1 MLLVFK
7 LFYLNFLGVNLMQ
20 SQVKSNE
27 KKITQMADA
36 IRFLSMDAVQAANSG
51 HPGMPMG
58 MADVATILFKDFIN
72 IYPKKPDW
80 PDRDR
85 FVLSAGHG
93 SMLLYALHYLLGYED
108 MPIENIKNFRQLNYN
123 TAGHPEFGHA
133 KGIETTT
140 GPLGQGLATAVGMAL
155 SEKLLSS
162 RFGSNLVNHYTYVIA
177 GDGCL
182 QEGISH
188 EAIEFSGHL
197 KLSKLVVLWDDNNI
211 SIDGST
217 NLSNSAN
224 QISRFKAA
232 GWHTQAIDGHNHNE
246 IEKAL
251 INAKK
256 SRKPSL
262 IACKTTIGY
271 GAPSLAGTSK
281 THGAPLGVDEVNATR
296 KALGWENK
304 PFEIPSEI
312 LNEWEKTA
320 ARSHEL
326 FKSWTKKFENSPKR
340 NRFETFISGTISKSY
355 NKKINSFIKQM
366 KQEMPKLATRQ
377 SSQKTLEIIN
387 QVIGNTIGG
396 SADLTGS
403 NLTKTSK
410 MKTVSS
416 RKVYG
421 DYIHYGIREHAMGS
435 IMNGIALHKGFIPY
449 GGTFLVFSDYMR
461 SSIRLSALMSLK
473 VIYVL
478 THDSIGLGEDGPT
491 HQPIEHLAILRS
503 TPNLNLIRPADTVE
517 TAEAWDIAL
526 KTNGPTVLALSRQGL
541 KAFRCE
547 KSSENKVSRGGYLVN
562 DISSRRDLTLIATGS
577 EVELAI
583 EASNLLKQDG
593 INVAV
598 VSLPCWELFD
608 KQNDNYKLKVLGN
621 SPRIAIEAAC
631 EMGWS
636 KYIGEDGI
644 FIGMSSF
651 GASGPAPDLYKH
663 FGITSEAIVEQ
674 ARSFFK

>member
-1 MLLVFK
+1 MQGQIRSKEDISLL
-7 LFYLNFLGVNLMQ
+7 
-20 SQVKSNE
+20 
-27 KKITQMADA
+27 MADA
-36 IRFLSMDAVQAANSG
+36 IRFLAMDGVQAANSG

-58 MADVATILFKDFIN
+58 MADVATVLFSKCIN
-72 IYPKKPDW
+72 VFPDNSDW

-93 SMLLYALHYLLGYED
+93 SMLLYALHYLLGYKD
-108 MPIENIKNFRQLNYN
+108 MPIENIKNFRQLNSN
-123 TAGHPEFGHA
+123 TAGHPELGHA

-155 SEKLLSS
+155 AERLLASK
-162 RFGSNLVNHYTYVIA
+162 FGTNLVDHYTYVIA

-224 QISRFKAA
+224 QIQRFKAA
-232 GWHTQAIDGHNHNE
+232 GWHTQVIDGHNHQE
-246 IEKAL
+246 IEEA
-251 INAKK
+251 INNAKK

-271 GAPSLAGTSK
+271 GAPNIAGTSK
-281 THGAPLGVDEVNATR
+281 THGAPLGEDEIKATR
-296 KALGWENK
+296 VALDWTSPAFEVPEN
-304 PFEIPSEI
+304 I
-312 LNEWEKTA
+312 L
-320 ARSHEL
+320 
-326 FKSWTKKFENSPKR
+326 KSWKETIVRSKHVYDEWKIRFEKSPKR
-340 NRFETFISGTISKSY
+340 KRFQNFIDGEIPKSY
-355 NKKINSFIKQM
+355 EKKIALFIKEM
-366 KQEMPKLATRQ
+366 KASQPKLATRQ

-387 QVIGNTIGG
+387 QVVPNTIGG

-403 NLTKTSK
+403 NLTKTNN
-410 MKTVSS
+410 MKTVSPGKFS
-416 RKVYG
+416 G
-421 DYIHYGIREHAMGS
+421 NYIHYGIREHAMGS

-461 SSIRLSALMSLK
+461 ASIRLSALMSQRI
-473 VIYVL
+473 IYVL

-491 HQPIEHLAILRS
+491 HQPVEHLAILRS
-503 TPNLNLIRPADTVE
+503 TPNLNVIRPADMVE

-541 KAFRCE
+541 KAFRSE
-547 KSSENKVSRGGYLVN
+547 KSSDNKVSKGGYILN
-562 DISSRRDLTLIATGS
+562 SISSKRDLTLIATGS
-577 EVELAI
+577 EVEIAM
-583 EASNLLKQDG
+583 EAADTLKEEG
-593 INVAV
+593 LNVAV
-598 VSLPCWELFD
+598 VTMPCWELFD
-608 KQNDNYKLKVLGN
+608 QQDETYRKEILGDC
-621 SPRIAIEAAC
+621 PRIAIEAAC

-636 KYIGEDGI
+636 KYTGDKGA
-644 FIGMSSF
+644 FIGMKGF
-651 GASGPAPDLYKH
+651 GASGPAPELYKH
-663 FGITSEAIVEQ
+663 FGITSKAVVNKARAIL
-674 ARSFFK
+674 K

>member
-1 MLLVFK
+1 
-7 LFYLNFLGVNLMQ
+7 MQ
-20 SQVKSNE
+20 DQARSRNNKS
-27 KKITQMADA
+27 ILMADA

-58 MADVATILFKDFIN
+58 MADVATVLFSKCIN
-72 IYPKKPDW
+72 VFPDDSDW

-93 SMLLYALHYLLGYED
+93 SMLLYALHYLLGYKD
-108 MPIENIKNFRQLNYN
+108 MPIENIKNFRQLNSN
-123 TAGHPEFGHA
+123 TAGHPELGHA

-155 SEKLLSS
+155 AERLLASK
-162 RFGSNLVNHYTYVIA
+162 FGTNLVDHYTYVIA

-224 QISRFKAA
+224 QIQRFKAA
-232 GWHTQAIDGHNHNE
+232 GWHTQVIDGHNHEE
-246 IEKAL
+246 IEEAIK
-251 INAKK
+251 NAKK

-271 GAPSLAGTSK
+271 GAPNIAGTSK
-281 THGAPLGVDEVNATR
+281 THGAPLGEDEIKATR
-296 KALGWENK
+296 VALDWTSPAFEVPEN
-304 PFEIPSEI
+304 I
-312 LNEWEKTA
+312 L
-320 ARSHEL
+320 
-326 FKSWTKKFENSPKR
+326 KSWKETIVRSKHVYDEWKIRFEKSPKR
-340 NRFETFISGTISKSY
+340 ERFQNFIDGEIPKSY
-355 NKKINSFIKQM
+355 EKKIALFIKEM
-366 KQEMPKLATRQ
+366 KTSQPKLATRQ
-377 SSQKTLEIIN
+377 ASQKTLEIIN
-387 QVIGNTIGG
+387 QVVTNTIGG

-403 NLTKTSK
+403 NLTKTNN
-410 MKTVSS
+410 MKTVSPGKFS
-416 RKVYG
+416 G
-421 DYIHYGIREHAMGS
+421 NYIHYGIREHAMGS

-461 SSIRLSALMSLK
+461 ASIRLSALMSQRI
-473 VIYVL
+473 IYVL

-491 HQPIEHLAILRS
+491 HQPVEHLAILRS
-503 TPNLNLIRPADTVE
+503 TPNLNVIRPADMVE

-541 KAFRCE
+541 KAFRSE
-547 KSSENKVSRGGYLVN
+547 KSSDNKVSKGGYILN
-562 DISSRRDLTLIATGS
+562 SISSKRDLTLIATGS
-577 EVELAI
+577 EVEIAM
-583 EASNLLKQDG
+583 EAADTLKEEG
-593 INVAV
+593 LNVAV
-598 VSLPCWELFD
+598 VTMPCWELFD
-608 KQNDNYKLKVLGN
+608 QQDETYRKEILGDC
-621 SPRIAIEAAC
+621 PRIAIEAAC

-636 KYIGEDGI
+636 KYTGDKGA
-644 FIGMSSF
+644 FIGMKGF
-651 GASGPAPDLYKH
+651 GASGPAPELYKH
-663 FGITSEAIVEQ
+663 FGITSKAVVNKARAIL
-674 ARSFFK
+674 K

>member
-1 MLLVFK
+1 
-7 LFYLNFLGVNLMQ
+7 MQ
-20 SQVKSNE
+20 DQARSRNNKS
-27 KKITQMADA
+27 ILMADA

-58 MADVATILFKDFIN
+58 MADVATVLFSKCIN
-72 IYPKKPDW
+72 VFPDDSDW

-93 SMLLYALHYLLGYED
+93 SMLLYALHYLLGYKD
-108 MPIENIKNFRQLNYN
+108 MPIENIKNFRQLNSN
-123 TAGHPEFGHA
+123 TAGHPELGHA

-155 SEKLLSS
+155 AERLLASK
-162 RFGSNLVNHYTYVIA
+162 FGTNLVDHYTYVIA

-197 KLSKLVVLWDDNNI
+197 KLSKLVVLWDDNNV

-224 QISRFKAA
+224 QIQRFKAA
-232 GWHTQAIDGHNHNE
+232 GWHTQVIDGHNHQE
-246 IEKAL
+246 IEEAIK
-251 INAKK
+251 NAKK

-271 GAPSLAGTSK
+271 GAPNIAGTSK
-281 THGAPLGVDEVNATR
+281 THGAPLGEDEIKATR
-296 KALGWENK
+296 VALDWTSPAFEVPEN
-304 PFEIPSEI
+304 I
-312 LNEWEKTA
+312 L
-320 ARSHEL
+320 
-326 FKSWTKKFENSPKR
+326 KSWKETIVRSKHVYDEWKIRFEKSPKR
-340 NRFETFISGTISKSY
+340 KRFQNFIDGEIPKSY
-355 NKKINSFIKQM
+355 EKKIALFIKEM
-366 KQEMPKLATRQ
+366 KASQPKLATRQ

-387 QVIGNTIGG
+387 QVVPNTIGG

-403 NLTKTSK
+403 NLTKTNN
-410 MKTVSS
+410 MKTVSPGKFS
-416 RKVYG
+416 G
-421 DYIHYGIREHAMGS
+421 NYIHYGIREHAMGS

-461 SSIRLSALMSLK
+461 ASIRLSALMSQRI
-473 VIYVL
+473 IYVL

-491 HQPIEHLAILRS
+491 HQPVEHLAILRS
-503 TPNLNLIRPADTVE
+503 TPNLNVIRPADMVE

-541 KAFRCE
+541 KAFRSE
-547 KSSENKVSRGGYLVN
+547 KSSDNKVSKGGYILN
-562 DISSRRDLTLIATGS
+562 SISSKRDLTLIATGS
-577 EVELAI
+577 EVEIAM
-583 EASNLLKQDG
+583 EAADTLKEEG
-593 INVAV
+593 LNVAV
-598 VSLPCWELFD
+598 VTMPCWELFD
-608 KQNDNYKLKVLGN
+608 QQDETYRKEILGDC
-621 SPRIAIEAAC
+621 PRIAIEAAC

-636 KYIGEDGI
+636 KYTGDKGA
-644 FIGMSSF
+644 FIGMKGF
-651 GASGPAPDLYKH
+651 GASGPAPELYKH
-663 FGITSEAIVEQ
+663 FGITSKAVVNKARAIL
-674 ARSFFK
+674 K

>member
-1 MLLVFK
+1 
-7 LFYLNFLGVNLMQ
+7 MQ
-20 SQVKSNE
+20 DQARSRNNKS
-27 KKITQMADA
+27 ILMADA

-58 MADVATILFKDFIN
+58 MADVATVLFSKCIN
-72 IYPKKPDW
+72 VFPDDSDW

-93 SMLLYALHYLLGYED
+93 SMLLYALHYLLGYKD
-108 MPIENIKNFRQLNYN
+108 MPIENIKNFRQLNSN
-123 TAGHPEFGHA
+123 TAGHPELGHA

-155 SEKLLSS
+155 AERLLASK
-162 RFGSNLVNHYTYVIA
+162 FGTNLVDHYTYVIA

-197 KLSKLVVLWDDNNI
+197 KLSKLVVLWDDNNV

-224 QISRFKAA
+224 QIQRFKAA
-232 GWHTQAIDGHNHNE
+232 GWHTQVIDGHNHQE
-246 IEKAL
+246 IEEA
-251 INAKK
+251 INNAKK

-271 GAPSLAGTSK
+271 GAPNIAGTSK
-281 THGAPLGVDEVNATR
+281 THGAPLGEDEIKATR
-296 KALGWENK
+296 VALDWTSPAFEVPEN
-304 PFEIPSEI
+304 I
-312 LNEWEKTA
+312 L
-320 ARSHEL
+320 
-326 FKSWTKKFENSPKR
+326 KSWKETIVRSKHVYDEWKIRFEKSPKR
-340 NRFETFISGTISKSY
+340 KRFQNFIDGEIPKSY
-355 NKKINSFIKQM
+355 EKKIALFIKEM
-366 KQEMPKLATRQ
+366 KASQPKLATRQ

-387 QVIGNTIGG
+387 QVVPNTIGG

-403 NLTKTSK
+403 NLTKTNN
-410 MKTVSS
+410 MRTVSPGKFS
-416 RKVYG
+416 G
-421 DYIHYGIREHAMGS
+421 NYIHYGIREHAMGS

-461 SSIRLSALMSLK
+461 ASIRLSALMSQRI
-473 VIYVL
+473 IYVL

-491 HQPIEHLAILRS
+491 HQPVEHLAILRS
-503 TPNLNLIRPADTVE
+503 TPNLNVIRPADMVE

-541 KAFRCE
+541 KAFRSE
-547 KSSENKVSRGGYLVN
+547 KSSDNKVSKGGYILN
-562 DISSRRDLTLIATGS
+562 SISSKRDLTLIATGS
-577 EVELAI
+577 EVEIAM
-583 EASNLLKQDG
+583 EAADTLKEEG
-593 INVAV
+593 LNVAV
-598 VSLPCWELFD
+598 VTMPCWELFD
-608 KQNDNYKLKVLGN
+608 QQDETYRKEILGDC
-621 SPRIAIEAAC
+621 PRIAIEAAC

-636 KYIGEDGI
+636 KYTGDKGA
-644 FIGMSSF
+644 FIGMKGF
-651 GASGPAPDLYKH
+651 GASGPAPELYKH
-663 FGITSEAIVEQ
+663 FGITSKAVVNKARAIL
-674 ARSFFK
+674 K

>member
-1 MLLVFK
+1 
-7 LFYLNFLGVNLMQ
+7 MQ
-20 SQVKSNE
+20 DQARSRNNKS
-27 KKITQMADA
+27 ILMADA

-58 MADVATILFKDFIN
+58 MADVATVLFSKCIN
-72 IYPKKPDW
+72 VFPDDSDW

-93 SMLLYALHYLLGYED
+93 SMLLYALHYLLGYKD
-108 MPIENIKNFRQLNYN
+108 MPIENIKNFRQLNSN
-123 TAGHPEFGHA
+123 TAGHPELGHA

-155 SEKLLSS
+155 AERLLASK
-162 RFGSNLVNHYTYVIA
+162 FGTNLVDHYTYVIA

-197 KLSKLVVLWDDNNI
+197 KLSKLVVLWDDNNV

-224 QISRFKAA
+224 QIQRFKAA
-232 GWHTQAIDGHNHNE
+232 GWHTQVIDGHNHQE
-246 IEKAL
+246 IEEA
-251 INAKK
+251 INNAKK

-271 GAPSLAGTSK
+271 GAPNIAGTSK
-281 THGAPLGVDEVNATR
+281 THGAPLGEDEIKATR
-296 KALGWENK
+296 VALDWTSPAFEVPEN
-304 PFEIPSEI
+304 I
-312 LNEWEKTA
+312 L
-320 ARSHEL
+320 
-326 FKSWTKKFENSPKR
+326 KSWKETIVRSKHVYDEWKIRFEKSPKR
-340 NRFETFISGTISKSY
+340 KRFQNFIDGEIPKSY
-355 NKKINSFIKQM
+355 EKKIVLFIKEM
-366 KQEMPKLATRQ
+366 KALQPKLATRQ

-387 QVIGNTIGG
+387 QVVPNTIGG

-403 NLTKTSK
+403 NLTKTNN
-410 MKTVSS
+410 MKTVSPGKFS
-416 RKVYG
+416 G
-421 DYIHYGIREHAMGS
+421 NYIHYGIREHAMGS

-461 SSIRLSALMSLK
+461 ASIRLSALMSQRI
-473 VIYVL
+473 IYVL

-491 HQPIEHLAILRS
+491 HQPVEHLAILRS
-503 TPNLNLIRPADTVE
+503 TPNLNVIRPADMVE

-541 KAFRCE
+541 KAFRSE
-547 KSSENKVSRGGYLVN
+547 KSSDNKVSKGGYILN
-562 DISSRRDLTLIATGS
+562 SISSKRDLTLIATGS
-577 EVELAI
+577 EVEIAM
-583 EASNLLKQDG
+583 EAADTLKEEG
-593 INVAV
+593 LNVAV
-598 VSLPCWELFD
+598 VTMPCWELFD
-608 KQNDNYKLKVLGN
+608 QQDETYRKEILGDC
-621 SPRIAIEAAC
+621 PRIAIEAAC

-636 KYIGEDGI
+636 KYTGDKGA
-644 FIGMSSF
+644 FIGMKGF
-651 GASGPAPDLYKH
+651 GASGPAPELYKH
-663 FGITSEAIVEQ
+663 FGITSKAVVNKARAIL
-674 ARSFFK
+674 K

>member
-1 MLLVFK
+1 
-7 LFYLNFLGVNLMQ
+7 MQ
-20 SQVKSNE
+20 DQVRSKYNKS
-27 KKITQMADA
+27 ILMADA

-58 MADVATILFKDFIN
+58 MADVATVLFSKCIN
-72 IYPKKPDW
+72 VLPDNSDW

-93 SMLLYALHYLLGYED
+93 SMLLYALHYLLGYKD
-108 MPIENIKNFRQLNYN
+108 MPIENIKNFRQLNSN
-123 TAGHPEFGHA
+123 TAGHPELGHA

-155 SEKLLSS
+155 AERLLASK
-162 RFGSNLVNHYTYVIA
+162 FGTNLVDHHTYVIA

-224 QISRFKAA
+224 QIQRFKAA
-232 GWHTQAIDGHNHNE
+232 GWHTQVIDGHNHEE
-246 IEKAL
+246 IEEAIK
-251 INAKK
+251 NAKK

-271 GAPSLAGTSK
+271 GAPNIAGTSK
-281 THGAPLGVDEVNATR
+281 THGAPLGEEEIKATR
-296 KALGWENK
+296 LALNW
-304 PFEIPSEI
+304 PSPAFEVPEDI
-312 LNEWEKTA
+312 L
-320 ARSHEL
+320 
-326 FKSWTKKFENSPKR
+326 KSWKETIVRSKHVYDEWKIRFEKSPKR
-340 NRFETFISGTISKSY
+340 KRFQTFIDGEIPKSY
-355 NKKINSFIKQM
+355 EKKIALFIKEM
-366 KQEMPKLATRQ
+366 KTLQPKLATRQ
-377 SSQKTLEIIN
+377 ASQKTLEIIN
-387 QVIGNTIGG
+387 QVVTNTIGG

-403 NLTKTSK
+403 NLTKTNN
-410 MKTVSS
+410 MKTVAPGKFS
-416 RKVYG
+416 G
-421 DYIHYGIREHAMGS
+421 NYIHYGIREHAMGS

-461 SSIRLSALMSLK
+461 ASIRLSALMSQRI
-473 VIYVL
+473 IYVL

-491 HQPIEHLAILRS
+491 HQPVEHLAILRS
-503 TPNLNLIRPADTVE
+503 TPNLNVIRPADMVE

-541 KAFRCE
+541 KAFRSE
-547 KSSENKVSRGGYLVN
+547 KSSDNKVAKGGYILN
-562 DISSRRDLTLIATGS
+562 SISSKRDLTLIATGS
-577 EVELAI
+577 EVEIAM
-583 EASNLLKQDG
+583 EAADTLNEEGLK
-593 INVAV
+593 VAV
-598 VSLPCWELFD
+598 VTMPCWELFD
-608 KQNDNYKLKVLGN
+608 QQNETYRKEILGDC
-621 SPRIAIEAAC
+621 PRIAIEAAC

-636 KYIGEDGI
+636 KYTGDKGA
-644 FIGMSSF
+644 FIGMSGF
-651 GASGPAPDLYKH
+651 GASGPAADLYTH
-663 FGITSEAIVEQ
+663 FGITSKAVVNKARAIL
-674 ARSFFK
+674 K

>member
-1 MLLVFK
+1 MP
-7 LFYLNFLGVNLMQ
+7 
-20 SQVKSNE
+20 SQIKSNE
-27 KKITQMADA
+27 KIITQMADA

-256 SRKPSL
+256 SRRPSL

-281 THGAPLGVDEVNATR
+281 THGAPLGVDEIIATR
-296 KALGWENK
+296 KALAWANK

-312 LNEWEKTA
+312 LNKWEKTT
-320 ARSHEL
+320 ARSHDL
-326 FKSWTKKFENSPKR
+326 FKKWTKKFENSPKK
-340 NRFETFISGTISKSY
+340 NRFETFMSGTISKSY
-355 NKKINSFIKQM
+355 DKKIKSFIKQM

-593 INVAV
+593 IKVAV

-608 KQNDNYKLKVLGN
+608 KQNDDYKLKVLGN

-636 KYIGEDGI
+636 KYLGEDGI

-663 FGITSEAIVEQ
+663 FGITLEAIVEQ

>member
-1 MLLVFK
+1 
-7 LFYLNFLGVNLMQ
+7 MQ
-20 SQVKSNE
+20 GH
-27 KKITQMADA
+27 ITPNNNMSSKMADA

-58 MADVATILFKDFIN
+58 MADVATVLFKDFIN
-72 IYPKKPDW
+72 ILPDKPDW

-93 SMLLYALHYLLGYED
+93 SMLLYSLHYLLGYKD

-133 KGIETTT
+133 DGIETTT

-155 SEKLLSS
+155 SEKLMAS
-162 RFGSNLVNHYTYVIA
+162 RFGNNLVDHFTYVIA

-197 KLSKLVVLWDDNNI
+197 KLSKLIVFWDDNKI

-217 NLSNSAN
+217 DLSNSSN
-224 QISRFKAA
+224 QINRFKAA
-232 GWHTQAIDGHNHNE
+232 GWHTQIIDGHNHDE
-246 IEKAL
+246 IHKA
-251 INAKK
+251 IMNAKK

-262 IACKTTIGY
+262 IACKTKIGY
-271 GAPSLAGTSK
+271 GAPNLAGTAK
-281 THGAPLGVDEVNATR
+281 THGAPLGADEIALTR
-296 KALGWENK
+296 KALGWSNN
-304 PFEIPSEI
+304 PFDIPTEI
-312 LNEWEKTA
+312 LTEWKKTTV
-320 ARSHEL
+320 RSQQL
-326 FKSWTKKFENSPKR
+326 FKTWTKKFENSPKR

-355 NKKINSFIKQM
+355 DKKINSFIKQM

-416 RKVYG
+416 SKVYG

-541 KAFRCE
+541 KAFRRE

-577 EVELAI
+577 EVELAM

-651 GASGPAPDLYKH
+651 GASGPAPDLFKH

>member
-1 MLLVFK
+1 
-7 LFYLNFLGVNLMQ
+7 MQ
-20 SQVKSNE
+20 SQIKSNE
-27 KKITQMADA
+27 KIIIQMANA

-224 QISRFKAA
+224 QIYRFKAA
-232 GWHTQAIDGHNHNE
+232 GWHTQTIDGHNHNE

-256 SRKPSL
+256 SRRPSL

-281 THGAPLGVDEVNATR
+281 THGAPLGVDEINAAR
-296 KALGWENK
+296 KALGWANK

-312 LNEWEKTA
+312 LNEWEKTKV
-320 ARSHEL
+320 RSQEL

-355 NKKINSFIKQM
+355 DKKIHLFIKQM

-403 NLTKTSK
+403 NLTKTTK

-416 RKVYG
+416 SKVYG

-526 KTNGPTVLALSRQGL
+526 KTNGPTVLALSRQAL

-593 INVAV
+593 IKVAV
-598 VSLPCWELFD
+598 VSFPCWELFD
-608 KQNDNYKLKVLGN
+608 KQNDDYKLKVLGN

-663 FGITSEAIVEQ
+663 FGITPEAIVEK
-674 ARSFFK
+674 ARSFLK

>member
-1 MLLVFK
+1 
-7 LFYLNFLGVNLMQ
+7 MQ
-20 SQVKSNE
+20 DQARSRNNKS
-27 KKITQMADA
+27 ILMADA

-58 MADVATILFKDFIN
+58 MADVATVLFSKCIN
-72 IYPKKPDW
+72 VFPDDSDW

-93 SMLLYALHYLLGYED
+93 SMLLYALHYLLGYKD
-108 MPIENIKNFRQLNYN
+108 MPIENIKNFRQLNSN
-123 TAGHPEFGHA
+123 TAGHPELGHA

-155 SEKLLSS
+155 AERLLASK
-162 RFGSNLVNHYTYVIA
+162 FGTNLVDHYTYVIA

-224 QISRFKAA
+224 QIQRFKAA
-232 GWHTQAIDGHNHNE
+232 GWHTQVIDGHNHQE
-246 IEKAL
+246 IEEAIK
-251 INAKK
+251 NAKK

-271 GAPSLAGTSK
+271 GAPNIAGTSK
-281 THGAPLGVDEVNATR
+281 THGAPLGEDEIKATR
-296 KALGWENK
+296 VALDWTSPAFEVPEN
-304 PFEIPSEI
+304 I
-312 LNEWEKTA
+312 L
-320 ARSHEL
+320 
-326 FKSWTKKFENSPKR
+326 KSWKETIVRSKHVYDEWKIRFEKSPKR
-340 NRFETFISGTISKSY
+340 KRFQNFIDGEIPQSY
-355 NKKINSFIKQM
+355 EKKIALFIKEM
-366 KQEMPKLATRQ
+366 KASQPKLATRQ

-387 QVIGNTIGG
+387 QVVPNTIGG

-403 NLTKTSK
+403 NLTKTNN
-410 MKTVSS
+410 MKTVSPGKFS
-416 RKVYG
+416 G
-421 DYIHYGIREHAMGS
+421 NYIHYGIREHAMGS

-461 SSIRLSALMSLK
+461 ASIRLSALMSQRI
-473 VIYVL
+473 IYVL

-491 HQPIEHLAILRS
+491 HQPVEHLAILRS
-503 TPNLNLIRPADTVE
+503 TPNLNVIRPADMVE

-541 KAFRCE
+541 KAFRSE
-547 KSSENKVSRGGYLVN
+547 KSSDNKVSKGGYILN
-562 DISSRRDLTLIATGS
+562 SISSKRDLTLIATGS
-577 EVELAI
+577 EVEIAM
-583 EASNLLKQDG
+583 EAADTLKEEG
-593 INVAV
+593 LNVAV
-598 VSLPCWELFD
+598 VTMPCWELFD
-608 KQNDNYKLKVLGN
+608 QQDETYRKEILGDC
-621 SPRIAIEAAC
+621 PRIAIEAAC

-636 KYIGEDGI
+636 KYTGDKGA
-644 FIGMSSF
+644 FIGMKGF
-651 GASGPAPDLYKH
+651 GASGPAPELYKH
-663 FGITSEAIVEQ
+663 FGITSKAVVNKARAIL
-674 ARSFFK
+674 K